1 MRTTRDRIRH
11 TLGFEVIGLIIFIP
25 LASSVSGFDSQLVG
39 SMAVVGSIIV
49 NRPGIVGDSIF

>member
-39 SMAVVGSIIV
+39 SMAVVGSITVRI
-49 NRPGIVGDSIF
+49 